1 MNGNGKHMNVV
12 SWIAII
18 ISIIIA
24 SFGILLGTVKTTST
38 DAIAMTRA
46 KQDVQEARINTLER
60 GYERIDERLSNIQ
73 KLIEKHM
80 EK

>member
-24 SFGILLGTVKTTST
+24 SFGILLGTVKTTSA
-38 DAIAMTRA
+38 DAIAITRA

-60 GYERIDERLSNIQ
+60 GYERIDERLTNIQ

>member
-1 MNGNGKHMNVV
+1 MNGNGKILNPA
-12 SWIAII
+12 SWIAIV
-18 ISIIIA
+18 ISVIIA
-24 SFGILLGTVKTTST
+24 SMGILLGLIRSTSA
-38 DAIAMTRA
+38 DAIAITRA